1 MRRFLSVIVALVISV
16 SLVGCAAPQGPVT
29 TKTRDVLGTTVSVT
43 VYRDEAGSAIRI
55 ESAFAAMSYIEK
67 RLSSYDASSAI
78 AEFNRT
84 PFERHALPPDALLI
98 LDRAKELGVST
109 QFSPALFGVT
119 SLYDFGGAGT
129 VPSEAALSDA
139 VRLVHTFRV
148 EEGTAFFAPLELS
161 SYGPGTP
168 LSAPTTPGLDFGGAS
183 KGLALDLAL
192 PALRG
197 LPSLITAGSSTLAVG
212 HKPDGEPW
220 RVGIED
226 PREVGRVLAVVS
238 SEGTLSVSTS
248 GDYQTYF
255 DRDGVRYHHILDP
268 ATGLPARGMRSL
280 TVFGTMS
287 GLDADILSTALFVM
301 GRDRALD
308 YTRTH
313 AIGVYLVDDHGAPA
327 SFVPA
332 SFPVEFSEEAKPKP

>member
-1 MRRFLSVIVALVISV
+1 MTALVALAVAISMA
-16 SLVGCAAPQGPVT
+16 GCSTLPSPVT
-29 TKTRDVLGTTVSVT
+29 TKSRDVLGTTVSVA
-43 VYRDEAGSAIRI
+43 VYRDDAGAAIPI
-55 ESAFAAMSYIEK
+55 ESAFAAMSRVEK
-67 RLSSYDASSAI
+67 QLSSYDASSAI
-78 AEFNRT
+78 AAFNRT
-84 PFERHALPPDALLI
+84 PSDRHALPPDALLI
-98 LDRAKELGVST
+98 LQRTGELGVSA

-129 VPSEAALSDA
+129 VPTEAALSDA

-148 EEGTAFFAPLELS
+148 EGGTAFFAPLDLS
-161 SYGPGTP
+161 SYVPGTP
-168 LSAPTTPGLDFGGAS
+168 LSAPATPGLDFGGAS
-183 KGLALDLAL
+183 KGLALDLAV

-197 LPSLITAGSSTLAVG
+197 LPGLITAGSSTLAVG

-220 RVGIED
+220 RVGVED
-226 PREVGRVLAVVS
+226 PREVGRVVAVVS

-255 DRDGVRYHHILDP
+255 DRGGVRYHHILDP
-268 ATGLPARGMRSL
+268 STGLPARGMRSL

-287 GLDADILSTALFVM
+287 ALDADILSTALFVM

-308 YTRTH
+308 YARTH
-313 AIGVYLVDDHGAPA
+313 AIGIYLVDDSGAPA

-332 SFPVEFSEEAKPKP
+332 SYSITLSEETKPKP